1 MRRLPPARP
10 LPRHAAV
17 AWLLGVAVLVLSACG
32 EPPGTGVDDAAD
44 DAAEEVGEEVGD
56 AAGGDLDEFDDGGAS
71 EAREAV
77 EGLAGDVWSAL
88 APARSA
94 RTEVGAAAYLD
105 RVWVVGGLGADDGAT
120 ADVAVYDPAFD
131 AWESAPGLPEAVHHA
146 AVASHDGSLWV
157 LGGYAG
163 DGFDRPTDAV
173 WRFDPGTGEW
183 EAGPALPDARAAGA
197 AASDGDRLVYAGG
210 AGAGGLAGD
219 VWALEGGEWRAVG
232 ELARPREHLA
242 AAGDGDG
249 RVWLLAGR
257 TGGLDTNLAAVDLV
271 EGDRVA
277 EIGELPTPRG
287 GLAGFFH
294 PAVGACAV
302 GGEAPGGTFAEV
314 ECVDAD
320 GEATALPSLE
330 QPRHG
335 LGAAVIGDVAY
346 VVMGGPEP
354 GLTVS
359 DAVEALEID
368 G

>member
-1 MRRLPPARP
+1 MRH
-10 LPRHAAV
+10 LPRALPRRAAAWAVLAV
-17 AWLLGVAVLVLSACG
+17 AALILAACG
-32 EPPGTGVDDAAD
+32 EPDAGVDDPVE
-44 DAAEEVGEEVGD
+44 DAVDEATD
-56 AAGGDLDEFDDGGAS
+56 AAGGDVDEIDDGGAAD
-71 EAREAV
+71 EAQDALP
-77 EGLAGDVWSAL
+77 GLAGDAWAPL
-88 APARSA
+88 APARSG

-105 RVWVVGGLGADDGAT
+105 KVWVVGGLGADGGAT
-120 ADVAVYDPAFD
+120 ADVSVYDPAFD
-131 AWESAPGLPEAVHHA
+131 EWEPAPALPQAVHHA
-146 AVASHDGSLWV
+146 AVAAHDDALWV

-163 DGFDRPTDAV
+163 DGFSAPTDAV
-173 WRFDPGTGEW
+173 WRFDPATGEW
-183 EAGPALPDARAAGA
+183 EEGPALPAARAAGA
-197 AASDGDRLVYAGG
+197 AASDGDRVVYAGG
-210 AGAGGLAGD
+210 VGPDGLAGD
-219 VWALEGGEWRAVG
+219 GWALDGGAGRSLG
-232 ELARPREHLA
+232 ELAQPREHLA
-242 AAGDGDG
+242 AAAGDG

-257 TGGLDTNLAAVDLV
+257 TGGLETNLARVDLV
-271 EGDRVA
+271 EGETVA

-287 GLAGFFH
+287 GLTGFFH

-314 ECVDAD
+314 ECVDSD
-320 GEATALPSLE
+320 GEGRTLPSLE